1 MAQRFDRVDAPEW
14 MTEKFTTTDEGFLIG
29 RAVITNIGI
38 FPYLM
43 ADGSVEYELRH
54 PDDVFTSDSMQ
65 SLKMKPLTNDHP
77 SEILTP
83 ENVKDY
89 QVGNVG
95 DNPFNGDNI
104 HLTIDMI
111 IQDKQAIADVLSG
124 KRELSCGYS
133 ADVVDES
140 GTWMGTRYTKRQK
153 NIRYNHVALVDK
165 GRAGEAARVRL
176 DSGDGAMVN
185 IVNDMAILVANN
197 NGGKQMAE
205 NMKKV
210 KLDGVDYEAEA
221 PVISA
226 LTNSQK
232 TLDSVNVS
240 LKEANGKLS
249 AIEAERDSLKET
261 VAKLKADSLDES
273 AISARVDEK
282 LRIFSYAKEANVE
295 IADGASD
302 MDIKKQVI
310 LSQFSTAKLDGR
322 DEVYINSRF
331 DCAVEEI
338 DAAREAGADA
348 TVRVAG
354 HKDAGAVD
362 AVADAKKRYMDRLT
376 SVSK

>member
-1 MAQRFDRVDAPEW
+1 
-14 MTEKFTTTDEGFLIG
+14 
-29 RAVITNIGI
+29 VITNIGI

-43 ADGSVEYELRH
+43 ADGSIEYELRH
-54 PDDVFTSDSMQ
+54 PDDVFDSDSMK
-65 SLKMKPLTNDHP
+65 SLKMKPLTNEHP
-77 SEILTP
+77 PVMLTP
-83 ENVKDY
+83 ENVNEY

-104 HLTIDMI
+104 HLSNDMI
-111 IQDKQAIADVLSG
+111 IQDKQAIEDVLSG
-124 KRELSCGYS
+124 KRELSAGYS

-140 GTWMGTRYTKRQK
+140 GTWLGVKYTKRQK

-338 DAAREAGADA
+338 DAAREAGANA
-348 TVRVAG
+348 TVREAG

-362 AVADAKKRYMDRLT
+362 VVADAKKRYMDRLT

>member
-1 MAQRFDRVDAPEW
+1 
-14 MTEKFTTTDEGFLIG
+14 
-29 RAVITNIGI
+29 
-38 FPYLM
+38 
-43 ADGSVEYELRH
+43 
-54 PDDVFTSDSMQ
+54 
-65 SLKMKPLTNDHP
+65 
-77 SEILTP
+77 
-83 ENVKDY
+83 
-89 QVGNVG
+89 
-95 DNPFNGDNI
+95 
-104 HLTIDMI
+104 
-111 IQDKQAIADVLSG
+111 
-124 KRELSCGYS
+124 
-133 ADVVDES
+133 
-140 GTWMGTRYTKRQK
+140 
-153 NIRYNHVALVDK
+153 
-165 GRAGEAARVRL
+165 
-176 DSGDGAMVN
+176 
-185 IVNDMAILVANN
+185 
-197 NGGKQMAE
+197 MAE